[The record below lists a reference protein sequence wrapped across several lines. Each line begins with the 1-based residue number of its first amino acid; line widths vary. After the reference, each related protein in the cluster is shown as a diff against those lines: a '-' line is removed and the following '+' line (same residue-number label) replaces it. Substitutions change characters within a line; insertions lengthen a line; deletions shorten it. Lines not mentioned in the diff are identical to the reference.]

1 MSNQVE
7 HFFKLRQKYGIKPG
21 LERVNSLLASVGH
34 PEKSLKAIHVTGTN
48 GKGSTIAFLNDSLLA
63 SDYNVGVFSSPS
75 MTGLYG
81 HIKIND
87 EQISTDDFAHCLN
100 ELKPHIKR
108 LDDEHNHPS
117 EFEIITVI
125 ALLYFQNKVDIAL
138 IETGMG
144 GRQDTTNCVLPII
157 SIITTISIDHTQF
170 LGDSLVEITN
180 EKAGI
185 IKRNVP
191 IIIGQLEAKSV
202 QIVMA
207 VADRLHAPLHM
218 LGRDFTYEVMDQH
231 LFLYNDSHKL
241 YDVQL
246 QMNGEHQ
253 YHNATIAIKAL
264 ILLTENGYDM
274 QWKRV
279 FNVLRKTTIPGRFEK
294 IHHEPYIILDGAHN
308 ESSMKALV
316 KTVRK
321 QFINKKIHIIFA
333 AFKDKLL
340 TDIVPLIDETFATV
354 TVTTFNHPRAITTE
368 QLAHYF
374 HRPITKEKNWQQIVD
389 HILARKDDDIYIF
402 TGSLHFIFLVRQYIN
417 ELI

>member
-7 HFFKLRQKYGIKPG
+7 QFFKSRQQYGIKPG
-21 LERVNSLLASVGH
+21 LERVHSLLASVGH

-87 EQISTDDFAHCLN
+87 EQISADDFEHCLN
-100 ELKPHIKR
+100 KLMPHIKR
-108 LDDEHNHPS
+108 LDDEHNYPS

-144 GRQDTTNCVLPII
+144 GRQDTTNCVTPII

-170 LGDSLVEITN
+170 LGDSLAEITN

-185 IKRNVP
+185 IKSNVP
-191 IIIGQLEAKSV
+191 IIIGQLEAESV
-202 QIVMA
+202 QIIMKE
-207 VADRLHAPLHM
+207 ADHLHAPLHM
-218 LGRDFTYEVMDQH
+218 LGRDFTYEIMDQNK
-231 LFLYNDSHKL
+231 FLYTDSI
-241 YDVQL
+241 YSYVVQL

-253 YHNATIAIKAL
+253 QHNATITIKTL
-264 ILLTENGYDM
+264 NLLAETGYNIR
-274 QWKRV
+274 WKSV
-279 FNVLRKTTIPGRFEK
+279 FNILQKTTVPGRFEK
-294 IHHEPYIILDGAHN
+294 IHHEPYVILDGAHN
-308 ESSMKALV
+308 ESSMRALV
-316 KTVRK
+316 KTVSE

-333 AFKDKLL
+333 AFKDKSL
-340 TDIVPLIDETFATV
+340 THIVPLIDETFATV
-354 TVTTFNHPRAITTE
+354 TVTTFNHPRATTTE
-368 QLAHYF
+368 QLAYYF
-374 HRPITKEKNWQQIVD
+374 QRQITKEKNWQHIVD
-389 HILARKDDDIYIF
+389 HILTKKDDDIYIF
-402 TGSLHFIFLVRQYIN
+402 TGSLHFIFLVRQYVN